1 LGVLLGTQLTRVNRL
16 TGDVYS
22 PRIDECWLNSWRAE
36 EQVEPT
42 RYQICVHGRLSER
55 LAAALEGM
63 TLLSGPV
70 NTVFTGEVKDQSQL
84 YGLLDRLR
92 DLGLELISVQPQ
104 PEGASEYLAAPDFGE
119 GISRPTEIGGVPTL
133 SRATKSSVSRRGSQQ

>member
-1 LGVLLGTQLTRVNRL
+1 M
-16 TGDVYS
+16 
-22 PRIDECWLNSWRAE
+22 
-36 EQVEPT
+36 EPT
-42 RYQICVHGRLSER
+42 RYQICVRGRLSER

-63 TLLSGPV
+63 TLHSGPV

-84 YGLLDRLR
+84 YGLLYRLR

-104 PEGASEYLAAPDFGE
+104 PDEGAPEYLAAPDFGE

>member
-1 LGVLLGTQLTRVNRL
+1 MSTHPASRNAGSSL
-16 TGDVYS
+16 
-22 PRIDECWLNSWRAE
+22 RAE

-84 YGLLDRLR
+84 YGHRDRLR
-92 DLGLELISVQPQ
+92 DLGLELISVRPEL
-104 PEGASEYLAAPDFGE
+104 EGAPQYLAGPDFGE
-119 GISRPTEIGGVPTL
+119 EI
-133 SRATKSSVSRRGSQQ
+133 

>member
-1 LGVLLGTQLTRVNRL
+1 L

-42 RYQICVHGRLSER
+42 RYQICVRGRLSER

-63 TLLSGPV
+63 TLHSGPV

-92 DLGLELISVQPQ
+92 DLGLELISAQPQ
-104 PEGASEYLAAPDFGE
+104 AEGAPEYRAGPDSCE
-119 GISRPTEIGGVPTL
+119 GISRATEISAAPTL
-133 SRATKSSVSRRGSQQ
+133 SSAANSTVSPRRSQQ